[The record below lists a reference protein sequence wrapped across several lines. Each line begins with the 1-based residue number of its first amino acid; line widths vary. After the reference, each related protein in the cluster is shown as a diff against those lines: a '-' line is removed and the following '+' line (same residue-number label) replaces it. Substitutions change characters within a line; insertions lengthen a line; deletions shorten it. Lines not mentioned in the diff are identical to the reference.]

1 MTDKETITEEQNSKK
16 RIVILGGAESG
27 VGSALLA
34 KAKGFDV
41 FVSDSSILRENY
53 RKILIDNEIKY
64 EEEGHTDEFILIA
77 DEVIKSPGIPE
88 NASIVRKVSRQ
99 QIPIISEIEFAARYT
114 QAKIIGITGSNGK
127 STTTLLTH
135 HLLQEAGFKV
145 GLAGN
150 IGESFAKQVV
160 EDKYD
165 YFVVEVSSFQLDN
178 TYDLRPLIS
187 LMINISPDH
196 LDRYENNFNK
206 YVASKFRIIQKQT
219 PEDYFIY
226 NYDDENISER
236 LQKIQNGV
244 ISKGGEEGETVGG
257 TANLPKCL
265 PVSLNMMDQEKAQAM
280 NLSYYNE
287 SGREI
292 VMNFKPEDGEQ
303 KRLSIPVSDLPLPGK
318 HNIFNV
324 MLALQACQILGASTA
339 ALQEGLKNFSNA
351 PHRMEE
357 VSELNNVKFI
367 NDSKSTNIDS
377 AFYALDSIKMPEDQR
392 RLVWIA
398 GGVDKGNDYEKI
410 KDLVTKKV
418 KILIC
423 LGLDNKKIYQYFHNE
438 VHVTIQTQQM
448 NEAVEQAYDLCK
460 PGDTVLLSPACA
472 SFDLFKNYEERGDN
486 FKKAVQKLVRLKSR
500 KKK

>member
-1 MTDKETITEEQNSKK
+1 MAEKEIINEEQSSRQ

-41 FVSDSSILRENY
+41 FVSDSSILQENY

-88 NASIVRKVSRQ
+88 NASIVRKVTRQ

-114 QAKIIGITGSNGK
+114 RAKIIGITGSNGK

-160 EDKYD
+160 EDAYD

-178 TYDLRPLIS
+178 THNLRPYIS
-187 LMINISPDH
+187 MMINISPDH

-206 YVASKFRIIQKQT
+206 YIASKFRILQKQT

-226 NYDDENISER
+226 NHDDENIGER
-236 LQKIQNGV
+236 LQKIKDGT
-244 ISKGGEEGETVGG
+244 ISQGGEEGKVDKKSVK
-257 TANLPKCL
+257 LPVCL
-265 PVSLNMMDQEKAQAM
+265 PVSLQAIEQEKAEEM

-287 SGREI
+287 KGREI
-292 VMNFKPEDGEQ
+292 VMNFKGESGDQ
-303 KRLSIPVSDLPLPGK
+303 KTLKIPAEDLPLPGK
-318 HNIFNV
+318 HNIFNA
-324 MLALQACQILGASTA
+324 MLALQACQVLGASNA

-357 VSELNNVKFI
+357 VAELNNVKFI

-392 RLVWIA
+392 RLVWVA

-410 KDLVTKKV
+410 KDLVIKKV

-423 LGLDNKKIYQYFHNE
+423 LGSDNEKLYEFFHKD

-472 SFDLFKNYEERGDN
+472 SYEERGDN

-500 KKK
+500 KKR